1 MLLIS
6 ETHLTSKA
14 YLNIYKYKTYYTQLP
29 SGVARGGR
37 YNEPYIQATTIKVK
51 LSTYPL
57 AIAAVQ
63 VFWSLTITSMN
74 LSDTLE
80 GKFLTQDNYNAKHQ
94 HWG

>member
-6 ETHLTSKA
+6 EAHLNSKG

-29 SGVARGGR
+29 SGVAHGER
-37 YNEPYIQATTIKVK
+37 YDEPLK

-57 AIAAVQ
+57 AIAAVYQ

-74 LSDTLE
+74 LFDTLA
-80 GKFLTQDNYNAKHQ
+80 GKFVMQDNYYAKHQ
-94 HWG
+94 HWS